1 MISAYIYMCVLY
13 IYVYIAYIDACIPKK
28 SIAANYHPEKYPVQ
42 ASQMSMLPANEA
54 HIKTVQP

>member
-1 MISAYIYMCVLY
+1 MCVLY